1 MKYFSMLI
9 KPASSL
15 CNLRCR
21 YCFYCDVAENRDIP
35 SYGIMNEET
44 MNLLI
49 DKTLSFFH
57 EEITITFA
65 FQGGEPT
72 IAGLDYFRRFIRR
85 VNLKKKSYHHI
96 CYSIQTNG
104 TLLDEEWI
112 SLFRQNHFLV
122 GVSLD
127 SFKAQHDAMRP
138 DAGGQGTH
146 QKIMENIEKLKKAKV
161 DFNILSVLTRQM
173 AHHPK
178 EVFDFYAQN
187 NLDYV
192 QLIPCLPPLETPD
205 DPYSLTPHDFF
216 NFYDIFFQCWLEE
229 LKRGHYI
236 SVTLF
241 DNVIPLFTGIPAQQ
255 CGFMGFCSMQFV
267 VESDGGVYPC
277 DFYVLDQ
284 YKIGN
289 IHDMEIDEIMKSQRV
304 QMFLREPHRTT
315 PLCKTCRY
323 YRLCRGQC
331 RRQNICYFD
340 DTYCGYQEFLKKHE
354 QMLVRLSRTMIR
366 R

>member
-35 SYGIMNEET
+35 SYGVMNEET

-49 DKTLSFFH
+49 DKTLAFFH
-57 EEITITFA
+57 EETTITFA

-72 IAGLDYFRRFIRR
+72 VAGLDYFKRFIRR
-85 VNLKKKSYHHI
+85 VNLKKKNYHHI
-96 CYSIQTNG
+96 CYSLQTNG
-104 TLLDEEWI
+104 TLLNDEWI
-112 SLFRQNHFLV
+112 TLLRQNHFLV

-127 SFKAQHDAMRP
+127 SYQSQHDAMRP
-138 DAGGQGTH
+138 DAQGQGTF
-146 QKIMENIEKLKKAKV
+146 QRIMENIEKLKKAKV

-173 AHHPK
+173 AQHPK
-178 EVFDFYAQN
+178 EVFDFYARNQ
-187 NLDYV
+187 LDYI
-192 QLIPCLPPLETPD
+192 QLIPCLPPLETD
-205 DPYSLTPHDFF
+205 NDPYSLRPHDFF
-216 NFYDIFFQCWLEE
+216 QFYDTFFECWLQE
-229 LKRGHYI
+229 LKKGHYI

-241 DNVIPLFTGIPAQQ
+241 DNVIPLFAGVPAQQ

-267 VESDGGVYPC
+267 VESDGGIYPC

-289 IHDMEIDEIMKSQRV
+289 IHEMEIDEIMKSQKA
-304 QMFLREPHRTT
+304 QSFLKEPHRTT

-340 DTYCGYQEFLKKHE
+340 EEYCGYQQFLKKHE
-354 QMLVRLSRTMIR
+354 AMLVSLSRTMVR